1 MGLTLKNMLYKL
13 KDSLMFR
20 VHFSFLL
27 MCISACISIIVCV
40 GVQMSNPAAGVACGL
55 MLEKE
60 PDSGSITRHTILA
73 DLSVSSR

>member
-1 MGLTLKNMLYKL
+1 M
-13 KDSLMFR
+13 
-20 VHFSFLL
+20 H
-27 MCISACISIIVCV
+27 ISACISIIVCV
-40 GVQMSNPAAGVACGL
+40 GVQMLNPAAGVACGL